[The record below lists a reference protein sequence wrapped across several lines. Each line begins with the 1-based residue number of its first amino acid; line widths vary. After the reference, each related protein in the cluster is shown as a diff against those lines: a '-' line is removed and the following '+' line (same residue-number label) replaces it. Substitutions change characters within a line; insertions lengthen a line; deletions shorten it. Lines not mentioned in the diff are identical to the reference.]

1 MAVVLGIEISHL
13 FNCSVKQPGG
23 LAEID
28 GCDKDEIDTQ
38 LDRLH
43 DLGVRQMFPVHEFD
57 NGFGGNGIFDGFVL
71 NVGNFVDTGKFWDTY
86 DCPQDDY
93 FFGPG
98 AHMKTSIRSEEHTSE
113 LQSLMILSYAVYC
126 LKKKKV

>member
-1 MAVVLGIEISHL
+1 
-13 FNCSVKQPGG
+13 
-23 LAEID
+23 
-28 GCDKDEIDTQ
+28 
-38 LDRLH
+38 
-43 DLGVRQMFPVHEFD
+43 MFPVHEFD

-98 AHMKTSIRSEEHTSE
+98 AHMKTSIPGPANPLTDLLTNATAGILPLYRDT
-113 LQSLMILSYAVYC
+113 LQCNKRTLTDLGRYAIGKMME
-126 LKKKKV
+126 KKIDRKSTRLNSSH